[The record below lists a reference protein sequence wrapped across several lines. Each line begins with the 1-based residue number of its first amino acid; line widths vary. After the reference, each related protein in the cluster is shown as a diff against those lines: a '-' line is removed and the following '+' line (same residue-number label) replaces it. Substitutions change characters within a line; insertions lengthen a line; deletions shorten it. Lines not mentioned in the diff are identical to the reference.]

1 VSIQEGAIMLK
12 VPGHLANNGMD
23 MMELNI
29 IISGWNHGKI
39 DKRK

>member
-1 VSIQEGAIMLK
+1 MNIQEGAILLK
-12 VPGHLANNGMD
+12 VHEHLANNGMG
-23 MMELNI
+23 MMKLNI